1 MYLLHSNIYSTMKI
15 LYYTQT
21 NFLDCDLPLIRS
33 LTEKGHDVYLIFE
46 LLPYQLSSNIINI
59 KQQLP
64 KVGLLPLTAYNEFHL
79 FEKFVIVDKSFIL
92 NRPCKVYSWKNIKL
106 RFRFY
111 QFIKAIRPDII
122 HCTNFIDIPDCFLYL
137 FRKKIVQI
145 VHDPFL
151 HSGENTFRTNLK
163 RWIEYKV
170 IKCFVLL
177 NRSQQAEFIKE
188 HHLKAS
194 YVHTNRLGTYDYLNF
209 YKKKPQGVSG
219 EKTILFWGRISP
231 YKGIEY
237 LLEAMEAIHKQMP
250 NVRLVIAGGGRLYFD
265 YSPYKSRDYIKLI
278 NRYITMEELGELLS
292 SATVVVCPYTDA
304 TQSGVVMSA
313 FTYQKPVVGTNVGG
327 LPEMI
332 DNGITGLLVPPKDS
346 EALAESLISLLKPD
360 DTLEK
365 YKNNI
370 YDYCHKGKYSW
381 DNIALKYIQIYQE
394 LLIK

>member
-1 MYLLHSNIYSTMKI
+1 M
-15 LYYTQT
+15 
-21 NFLDCDLPLIRS
+21 
-33 LTEKGHDVYLIFE
+33 
-46 LLPYQLSSNIINI
+46 
-59 KQQLP
+59 
-64 KVGLLPLTAYNEFHL
+64 
-79 FEKFVIVDKSFIL
+79 
-92 NRPCKVYSWKNIKL
+92 
-106 RFRFY
+106 
-111 QFIKAIRPDII
+111 
-122 HCTNFIDIPDCFLYL
+122 
-137 FRKKIVQI
+137 
-145 VHDPFL
+145 
-151 HSGENTFRTNLK
+151 
-163 RWIEYKV
+163 
-170 IKCFVLL
+170 LL

-237 LLEAMEAIHKQMP
+237 LLEAMEAIHKQIP